1 MKACT
6 GTNWSRW
13 QSVNGNGRLLL
24 NNGQLK
30 SGQPL
35 STFTWCSGCMG
46 KDLIVRESVREL
58 KELGAR
64 QARLK
69 ADGGHAMSGR
79 SNGIPCGICCSRD
92 PKLRQTESRHSWIYH
107 LSSSLSLFV
116 WLCLHI
122 IYASVALSVCSFL
135 LLCFYPYIFCSYI
148 SRLFSLRNIVCQEM
162 KNEITY
168 LSQSCWLE

>member
-6 GTNWSRW
+6 GTNWIRW
-13 QSVNGNGRLLL
+13 QSVNGNRHLLQ

-30 SGQPL
+30 SGQPF
-35 STFTWCSGCMG
+35 STFTSCSGCMA

-79 SNGIPCGICCSRD
+79 SNRIPCGICCSRN
-92 PKLRQTESRHSWIYH
+92 PKLRQTESRHARVYH
-107 LSSSLSLFV
+107 LSSSLSLPV
-116 WLCLHI
+116 CLCLQ
-122 IYASVALSVCSFL
+122 IYMVYVSVAQSVHFSICLFTST
-135 LLCFYPYIFCSYI
+135 YPIRIFHAYS
-148 SRLFSLRNIVCQEM
+148 E
-162 KNEITY
+162 
-168 LSQSCWLE
+168 